1 MRKTS
6 QQLYDYWLQNDTL
19 DKEVKEELL
28 SIKDSSNEIEERFY
42 RDLEFGTGGMRGVI
56 GAGTNRMNIY
66 TVRRATQGLAEYVL
80 ENGGADSGVVIGYD
94 TRYLSD
100 VFAKETARVL
110 VANGIKAYLFDAIH
124 ATPEVSFA
132 IRYYN
137 AAAGVMVTASHNPK
151 EYNGYKAYGP
161 DGAQFPPEASDA
173 IVEVV
178 NKCDIFED
186 VKIITD
192 SELETSD
199 LFELIGK
206 EVDEKFIDT
215 VCEQAVN
222 PGILKEV
229 GEDFKIVYTPL
240 HGTGL
245 RPVMAV
251 LERIGMKNVIVE
263 PNQAVPDSNFST
275 VKSPNPEEKDA
286 FTDAIELAK
295 KNNASIIIGTD
306 PDADRVGVVVR
317 DREGEYRVLTG
328 NQTGAL
334 LCEYILSAKK
344 AKNVLLPTS
353 TIIKTIVTSD
363 IGKLIAKNYGVQ
375 IVEVLTGFKYIAEK
389 IAEYEKTGSNVYEF
403 GFEESYGYLPGTYA
417 RDKDSVAS
425 VMLIVEMA
433 ATYRAKNMTL
443 YDGLIELFERYGYH
457 EEKTVSVVMPG
468 KDGMKQI
475 SDTMKRI
482 RENLPTELGGIKIKQ
497 TQDYLSGVCYND
509 DGTKGSVGDFPKS
522 NVLKFCLADDKTFVV
537 VRPSG
542 TEPKIK
548 LYICTAASTAGEAH
562 SQINY
567 MTGAVRGY
575 LGI

>member
-6 QQLYDYWLQNDTL
+6 QQLYDYWLEHDNI

-28 SIKDSSNEIEERFY
+28 SIADLKNEIEERFY
-42 RDLEFGTGGMRGVI
+42 RDLEFGTGGMRGII

-66 TVRRATQGLAEYVL
+66 TVRRATQGLAQYVL
-80 ENGGADSGVVIGYD
+80 ENNGANSGVVIGYD

-110 VANGIKAYLFDAIH
+110 VANGIKTYLFDSIH

-132 IRYYN
+132 IRYYK
-137 AAAGVMVTASHNPK
+137 AAAGVMITASHNPK

-178 NKCDIFED
+178 NNCDIFKD
-186 VKIITD
+186 VKVIDD

-206 EVDEKFIDT
+206 EVNEKFIDA

-222 PGILKEV
+222 PDIIKEV
-229 GEDFKIVYTPL
+229 GDDFKIVYTPL

-245 RPVMAV
+245 RPVTAV
-251 LERIGMKNVIVE
+251 LERIGMKNIIIE
-263 PNQAVPDSNFST
+263 PKQAAPDPSFST
-275 VKSPNPEEKDA
+275 VKSPNPEEKEA
-286 FTDAIELAK
+286 FTNAIELAK
-295 KNNASIIIGTD
+295 ENNASIIIGTD

-317 DREGEYRVLTG
+317 DSEGEYRVLTG

-344 AKNVLLPTS
+344 AKNTLVPDS
-353 TIIKTIVTSD
+353 TIVKTIVTSD
-363 IGKLIAKNYGVQ
+363 MGKAIAKNYGVKV
-375 IVEVLTGFKYIAEK
+375 VEVLTGFKYIAEK
-389 IAEYEKTGSNVYEF
+389 IAEFEKTGSNVYEF
-403 GFEESYGYLPGTYA
+403 GYEESYGYLPGTYA

-433 ATYRAKNMTL
+433 AAYRAKNMTL
-443 YDGLIELFERYGYH
+443 YDGLIQLFERYGYH
-457 EEKTVSVVMPG
+457 AEKTVSVVMPG

-482 RENLPTELGGIKIKQ
+482 RENMPGELGGIKIKQ
-497 TQDYLSGVCYND
+497 TQDYLSGICRD
-509 DGTKGSVGDFPKS
+509 ADGETHSVGDFPTS
-522 NVLKFCLADDKTFVV
+522 DVLKFCLADDKTFVV

-548 LYICTAASTAGEAH
+548 LYICTAASTAEEAQ
-562 SQINY
+562 SQLNY